1 MNRQVKFFAGIIAMA
16 LAVSTV
22 MSAQVP
28 ATVTLRSGEVLSVT
42 MMDLMG
48 AGFQV
53 RVNGAERMI
62 AKDQVAMVDFGG
74 NVTPQASW
82 FDGIGGLTHLVV
94 FKNGDVMKTEWIDI
108 GGSTPLILK
117 VNNGSGERDL
127 TTNEVARIYLVA
139 PSNIPAA
146 PGAVIVGGV
155 QGDGSVG
162 VNAADPWTNT
172 GINVRSGEFLRFSV
186 SREIRVGPGANDI
199 ATADGNANV
208 GAGTTMFRRLPVA
221 GLPVGGL
228 IGKVGNGR
236 AFSIGSAPQAI
247 RMPATGTLMLGIND
261 LTFNDN
267 SGWFRVVVSR

>member
-1 MNRQVKFFAGIIAMA
+1 MNRQVKIFAGIIAMA
-16 LAVSTV
+16 LAVGTV

-28 ATVTLRSGEVLSVT
+28 ATVTLRSGEVLTVT

-53 RVNGAERMI
+53 RVNGTERMI
-62 AKDQVAMVDFGG
+62 PKDQVAVVDFGG
-74 NVTPQASW
+74 NVNPQASW

-94 FKNGDVMKTEWIDI
+94 LKNGDTMKTEWIDI
-108 GGSTPLILK
+108 GGSTPL
-117 VNNGSGERDL
+117 VL
-127 TTNEVARIYLVA
+127 TFTGDRQMNTNEVARIYLTA
-139 PSNIPAA
+139 PSGIAA
-146 PGAVIVGGV
+146 PVGNPVTGGV
-155 QGDGSVG
+155 QGDGSVA

-172 GINVRSGEFLRFSV
+172 GINVRSGEMLRFSV

-199 ATADGNANV
+199 ATADGNANI
-208 GAGTTMFRRLPVA
+208 GTNTTLFRRLPVTA
-221 GLPVGGL
+221 LPVGGL

-236 AFSIGSAPQAI
+236 AFAIGSAPQAV

-261 LTFNDN
+261 LTFIDN

>member
-1 MNRQVKFFAGIIAMA
+1 MKRQVKLFAGIIAMA
-16 LAVSTV
+16 LVASTV

-28 ATVTLRSGEVLSVT
+28 ATVTLLSGEVLSVT

-53 RVNGAERMI
+53 RVNGTERMI
-62 AKDQVAMVDFGG
+62 PKDQVAVVDFGG

-82 FDGIGGLTHLVV
+82 FEGIGGLTHLVV
-94 FKNGDVMKTEWIDI
+94 LKNGDTVKTEWIDI
-108 GGSTPLILK
+108 GGSTPLVLTF
-117 VNNGSGERDL
+117 SGDRQMN
-127 TTNEVARIYLVA
+127 TNEVARIYLVA
-139 PSNIPAA
+139 PSGINQTGNAA
-146 PGAVIVGGV
+146 TGGA
-155 QGDGSVG
+155 QGDGSVQ

-172 GINVRSGEFLRFSV
+172 GINVRSGEMLTFSV
-186 SREIRVGPGANDI
+186 SREIRVGPGANDT
-199 ATADGNANV
+199 ATADGNPNV
-208 GAGTTMFRRLPVA
+208 GAGTTMFRRLPVTS
-221 GLPVGGL
+221 LPVGGL

-267 SGWFRVVVSR
+267 SGWFRVVISR